1 MRRLDFAYLG
11 MHLLSLHQI
20 SDYINCLKY
29 TRIHA
34 LNSYLS
40 LLPIPST
47 QGLAPSIPVEFNFG
61 ISRPFIFDVIAFEEQ
76 QLLEANFPSSSGANR
91 ENNSSSNNNNNN
103 STSSSNSCSNN
114 NNNNNNNNNSNNN
127 NNNSSSSSSGTYN
140 QYSSGDGKNASS
152 PGGRGCYS
160 DPWRYYEHQVEE
172 QEAKQRVTRHPKYKN
187 CRWDSSNRTSE
198 TAIPGGLGQGQGQ
211 GLRVPASLT
220 SSPVGLSLGSGTG
233 IGAGT
238 GSGIGTGVGV
248 AVDRSGEM
256 DSTHGLLSRI
266 SAASSSSS
274 SAVRY
279 SVVSHAASEQN
290 SSGMSVSQDGNGGFE
305 EMVDS
310 TPHDVTSMH
319 CVARTGRGGRGGHFL
334 SAKRQYTYISRSAKL
349 ERLTTIISAANGP
362 YGSHLPH
369 PSSSRKSPS
378 IASASSSSMMT
389 NTGKRALQDAQ
400 DDKRKLPYNR
410 DKCFAEKVK
419 KKRKSLF
426 LNPHLRAATLSEIS
440 STCRVR

>member
-1 MRRLDFAYLG
+1 M
-11 MHLLSLHQI
+11 
-20 SDYINCLKY
+20 
-29 TRIHA
+29 
-34 LNSYLS
+34 
-40 LLPIPST
+40 
-47 QGLAPSIPVEFNFG
+47 
-61 ISRPFIFDVIAFEEQ
+61 
-76 QLLEANFPSSSGANR
+76 
-91 ENNSSSNNNNNN
+91 
-103 STSSSNSCSNN
+103 
-114 NNNNNNNNNSNNN
+114 
-127 NNNSSSSSSGTYN
+127 
-140 QYSSGDGKNASS
+140 
-152 PGGRGCYS
+152 
-160 DPWRYYEHQVEE
+160 
-172 QEAKQRVTRHPKYKN
+172 TRHPKYKN

-198 TAIPGGLGQGQGQ
+198 TAIPAGLGQGQ
-211 GLRVPASLT
+211 GLRVPASLS
-220 SSPVGLSLGSGTG
+220 SSPVKLNLGSGAGTG
-233 IGAGT
+233 VGAGT
-238 GSGIGTGVGV
+238 GSGVGA

-256 DSTHGLLSRI
+256 DATHGLLSTV

-290 SSGMSVSQDGNGGFE
+290 SSGMSVSQDGNEGFE

-310 TPHDVTSMH
+310 TPHDVSSMH
-319 CVARTGRGGRGGHFL
+319 CAARTGRGGRGGHFL

-369 PSSSRKSPS
+369 PSSSRKSPL
-378 IASASSSSMMT
+378 IASASSSSMIT